1 MGCKTK
7 QLHVRNTLHRV
18 WWLTKQPYHAIRS
31 SWYTKRSI
39 MIKRRAVYTS
49 GHRIEGKETLGEIR
63 KITQEMIYQP
73 IRSEETFQI
82 KKIQMEEVQKA
93 PFPLP
98 NEKKNLKRWW

>member
-31 SWYTKRSI
+31 SWYTKSSI

-63 KITQEMIYQP
+63 KITQEIIYQP
-73 IRSEETFQI
+73 IRNLSNQKDPNGRGTEGSLPSPEW
-82 KKIQMEEVQKA
+82 KKKPKKMEI
-93 PFPLP
+93 
-98 NEKKNLKRWW
+98 R

>member
-1 MGCKTK
+1 
-7 QLHVRNTLHRV
+7 
-18 WWLTKQPYHAIRS
+18 
-31 SWYTKRSI
+31 

-63 KITQEMIYQP
+63 KITQKMIYQP

-82 KKIQMEEVQKA
+82 KKIQMKEVQKA

-98 NEKKNLKRWW
+98 NEKKT

>member
-1 MGCKTK
+1 
-7 QLHVRNTLHRV
+7 
-18 WWLTKQPYHAIRS
+18 
-31 SWYTKRSI
+31 

-82 KKIQMEEVQKA
+82 KKI
-93 PFPLP
+93 
-98 NEKKNLKRWW
+98 